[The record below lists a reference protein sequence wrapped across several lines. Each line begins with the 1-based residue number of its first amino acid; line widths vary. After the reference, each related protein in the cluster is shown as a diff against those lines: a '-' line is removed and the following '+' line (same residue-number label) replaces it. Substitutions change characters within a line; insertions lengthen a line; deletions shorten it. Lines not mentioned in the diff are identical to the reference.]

1 MNLNDGLRDS
11 LKSHFAWGKPRL
23 DCFVAMLRALMNSRQ
38 MNLTL
43 LAVHMD
49 SDTKIASRYR
59 RMQRFFSQVFVN
71 YNEVSH
77 FIMGMFAFSG
87 QHYYLTLDRTNW
99 QWGKSNLNLLT
110 LAVVYQG
117 AAIPVY
123 WMILNK
129 RGNSNQRERIALLQ
143 WFISQFGSQNIL
155 GVLAD
160 REFIG
165 GVWWKWLSSKAI
177 PYLIRIKGKQLMTDK
192 QGKAMPV
199 RSLFANLKPGKQRI
213 LRHSC
218 EVSGE
223 WVWLSGSKL
232 PSGKLLIVASNRY
245 TADSIETYRRRWEI
259 ENLFQCLK
267 GRGFHMEATHLTK
280 LARIKKMMALLAI
293 GFCWAHKVG
302 EWKEKA
308 IKPLKVKT
316 HGRKQQSVFRYGLDY
331 LTDLLTGKILGKVDS
346 VRLLILLICPPQ
358 FMVVEDGRMRL
369 KPFSFN
375 KDSMT

>member
-1 MNLNDGLRDS
+1 MNLSDGLRDS
-11 LKSHFAWGKPRL
+11 LKSHLSWGKPRL
-23 DCFVAMLRALMNSRQ
+23 DCFVGMLLALLNARQ

-49 SDTKIASRYR
+49 SDTGIASRYR
-59 RMQRFFSQVFVN
+59 RMQRFFSQVFIN
-71 YNEVSH
+71 YNEVAQL
-77 FIMGMFAFSG
+77 IMGMFAFSG

-99 QWGKSNLNLLT
+99 KWGKSNLNILT

-143 WFISQFGSQNIL
+143 RFISQFGCKHIL

-165 GVWWKWLSSKAI
+165 GLWWKWLSSKEI
-177 PYLIRIKGKQLMTDK
+177 PYLIRIKGNQLMIDK
-192 QGKAMPV
+192 HGKETHV
-199 RSLFANLKPGKQRI
+199 RSLFANLKPGKRRI
-213 LRHSC
+213 LRHRR

-232 PSGKLLIVASNRY
+232 PSGELLIVASNHY
-245 TADSIETYRRRWEI
+245 TPDPIGTYRLRWEI

-280 LARIKKMMALLAI
+280 PPRIKKMMALLAI

-308 IKPLKVKT
+308 VKPLTVKK
-316 HGRKQQSVFRYGLDY
+316 HGRKAQSVFRYGLDY
-331 LTDLLTGKILGKVDS
+331 LTDLLTGRVREELDTLRLVILF
-346 VRLLILLICPPQ
+346 LCPPQ
-358 FMVVEDGRMRL
+358 FMTREDGRVRL
-369 KPFSFN
+369 RQFSFN
-375 KDSMT
+375 KKSMG